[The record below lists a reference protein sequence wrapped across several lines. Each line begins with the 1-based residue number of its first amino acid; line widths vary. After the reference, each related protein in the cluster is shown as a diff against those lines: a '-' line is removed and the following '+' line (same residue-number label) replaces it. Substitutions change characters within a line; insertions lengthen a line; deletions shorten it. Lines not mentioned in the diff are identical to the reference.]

1 MTAEPVEGVPGRCH
15 VEHVMGMPISIDI
28 RDPSLSPAD
37 LDAALARCVG
47 WFHWVD
53 EVFSTYKPESAIS
66 RLGRGELALAGCPPE
81 VSQVLDR
88 CEQLRA
94 ETGGYFDVMAGG
106 TLDPS
111 GLVKGWAVERAAA
124 LLIEAGSQRHCIN
137 AAGDVTVVGGAE
149 PSRPWRVGIAHPL
162 VTRALCTVVALTDG
176 AVATSGTS
184 ERGFHVFV
192 PQTGQP
198 ATALAS
204 VTVVGPHLGDADAYA
219 TAALA
224 MGLDA
229 PSWLEALPNHEAYV
243 VDAIGHM
250 WASSAFG
257 DYLVDV

>member
-1 MTAEPVEGVPGRCH
+1 
-15 VEHVMGMPISIDI
+15 MGMPISIDI

-37 LDAALARCVG
+37 LDAALACCVG

-53 EVFSTYKPESAIS
+53 EVFSTYKPESPVS
-66 RLGRGELALAGCPPE
+66 RLGRGELALADCPPE

-94 ETGGYFDVMAGG
+94 ETGGYFDVTAGG

-137 AAGDVTVVGGAE
+137 AAGDVTVVGGAG